1 VEVAGLGRDERW
13 PAYRN
18 VCRQLALAESYRTQ
32 RATLV
37 TWWRGTRVQGTW
49 AHIQNAKVGLI
60 DVLDTDQVVGY
71 SARVRSL
78 VERYLEE
85 GDPERIAVNALFERL
100 DRHSSQ
106 VIALTG
112 SVDRLSMVRGKLT
125 FTGSLESSEAK
136 EPARPDIGLRDRA
149 ALAAALQA
157 AYERTA
163 AEYQRLR
170 RFESLVIGSAVA
182 VLVLVG
188 ILALVGWREPSV
200 VPLCFPDPGEQ
211 VAEPE
216 GQSDRRGTVCAT
228 QDAPPPVASDTSAN
242 GTQSEQQPEPSAG
255 DVPTVAL
262 FGLIGASLT
271 SVSFV
276 VRKAPR
282 TSVPIGTSRI
292 FQVVLKAATGM
303 LTAVVGLLFLRAGV
317 VPGFTRIDTRSQIL
331 VYAVIFGAAQHL
343 VTTFIDRRSNE
354 LVEAVTSIE
363 TEETP
368 RVSASPPGR

>member
-1 VEVAGLGRDERW
+1 
-13 PAYRN
+13 
-18 VCRQLALAESYRTQ
+18 
-32 RATLV
+32 
-37 TWWRGTRVQGTW
+37 
-49 AHIQNAKVGLI
+49 
-60 DVLDTDQVVGY
+60 
-71 SARVRSL
+71 
-78 VERYLEE
+78 
-85 GDPERIAVNALFERL
+85 
-100 DRHSSQ
+100 
-106 VIALTG
+106 
-112 SVDRLSMVRGKLT
+112 
-125 FTGSLESSEAK
+125 
-136 EPARPDIGLRDRA
+136 
-149 ALAAALQA
+149 
-157 AYERTA
+157 
-163 AEYQRLR
+163 
-170 RFESLVIGSAVA
+170 
-182 VLVLVG
+182 
-188 ILALVGWREPSV
+188 
-200 VPLCFPDPGEQ
+200 
-211 VAEPE
+211 
-216 GQSDRRGTVCAT
+216 
-228 QDAPPPVASDTSAN
+228 VASDTSAN

-282 TSVPIGTSRI
+282 TAVPIGTSRI

-368 RVSASPPGR
+368 GVSASPPGR